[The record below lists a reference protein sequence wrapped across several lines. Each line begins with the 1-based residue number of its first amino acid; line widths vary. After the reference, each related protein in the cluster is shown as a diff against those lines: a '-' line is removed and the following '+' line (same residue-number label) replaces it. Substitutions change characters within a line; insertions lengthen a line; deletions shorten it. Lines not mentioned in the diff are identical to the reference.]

1 MTEPAIT
8 PELVAKHNLTP
19 EEYAHAKE
27 ILGGREPSYTELG
40 IFSVM
45 WSEHCSYKNTRPL
58 LKTFPTKSPKILVG
72 AGEENAG
79 IIDIGD
85 GLAIAF
91 KIESHN
97 HPSAVEPFQGAAT
110 GVGGIVRD
118 IFTMGARPVCAVNSL
133 RFGPITKEIIPKNG
147 KNKSIESVQITQAG
161 KIHFGVEVIILS
173 EQQIAADVIAAV
185 PTHIAKKYHVVPV
198 SKKKNSL
205 TIALADPSDFA
216 TIDNLTHLLQSE
228 LEIKTSSPEEIEA
241 AIKKYYSGNSETN
254 GVQNQIANNRRLFA
268 EVVSGIAHY
277 GNCFGI
283 PTIAGEVYFDKSYEG
298 NPLVNAFCL
307 GVLRHEQIA
316 RGAAKGIGNPV
327 FYVGPATGRDGL
339 AGAAFASKDLTE
351 ESAEQQRGA
360 VQVGDPFMEKLVC
373 EACLELLATG
383 CVAGIQDMGAAGL
396 TCSTCETAAR
406 AGTGIEIELDKVP
419 QRAPNMTSY
428 EIMLSESQER
438 MLIIVHKGRE
448 AEVKRIFD
456 KWDLPWAEVGF
467 VTDTGRMVVRH
478 GGKIVA
484 DIPAKKIA
492 DESPVYQRESSEPE
506 YLKAVRAFRLDGI
519 PDTKTP
525 ADDLKKLLAWP
536 SIASKNWVYRQY
548 DHQVRDGSVVLP
560 GSDAAVI
567 RIKSDSLP
575 VMGGTGDSPVASGN
589 LPEASGRLVA
599 GQNRPVACSTQIPEK
614 LIAMTVDCNGVYVY
628 LDPYEGA
635 KAVVTEACRNLA
647 CSGAV
652 PLGATDNLNMANPHK
667 PELFWQMRESV
678 RGLAEACKFFNAP
691 VTGGNCSL
699 YNQNP
704 SGPIDPTPTVAVVG
718 IVEKLEHVTTQW
730 FKDEGDAIILLGEIV
745 DANDPILGLGG
756 SAYLQVIHGKKTG
769 SPPRCDLETAKTLHT
784 TLLGLIQSGLVKS
797 AHDCSD
803 GGLAVAL
810 AESCISQL
818 IARETPRLIG
828 ATIDLSKVGQASSL
842 SEKETHRQD
851 ACATMRLDA
860 FLFGETQSRVV
871 ISCKPLDT
879 VKVVERAKLMGVP
892 AIQIGK
898 VGGDKLTV
906 KTTSGEF
913 SAPLI
918 ELHDAWW
925 NSIARAMA

>member
-1 MTEPAIT
+1 MSEPAIT

-19 EEYAHAKE
+19 EEYTHVKE
-27 ILGGREPSYTELG
+27 ILGRVPSYTELG

-58 LKTFPTKSPKILVG
+58 LRTFPTKSPKILVG

-118 IFTMGARPVCAVNSL
+118 IFTMGARPICAVNSL
-133 RFGPITKEIIPKNG
+133 RFGELTNP
-147 KNKSIESVQITQAG
+147 
-161 KIHFGVEVIILS
+161 EV
-173 EQQIAADVIAAV
+173 
-185 PTHIAKKYHVVPV
+185 
-198 SKKKNSL
+198 
-205 TIALADPSDFA
+205 
-216 TIDNLTHLLQSE
+216 
-228 LEIKTSSPEEIEA
+228 
-241 AIKKYYSGNSETN
+241 
-254 GVQNQIANNRRLFA
+254 RRLFSG
-268 EVVSGIAHY
+268 VVHGIAHY

-283 PTIAGEVYFDKSYEG
+283 PTVAGEVYFDKSYEG

-339 AGAAFASKDLTE
+339 AGAAFASQDLTD
-351 ESAEQQRGA
+351 ESSQQQRGA

-383 CVAGIQDMGAAGL
+383 AVAGIQDMGAAGL

-419 QRAPNMTSY
+419 QRAPNMSSY

-438 MLIIVHKGRE
+438 MLIIIHKGRE
-448 AEVKRIFD
+448 EEVKRIFE

-478 GGKIVA
+478 GGNIVA

-492 DESPVYQRESSEPE
+492 DESPVYQREAQEPI
-506 YLKAVRAFRLDGI
+506 YLQEVRAFRLDQI
-519 PDTKTP
+519 TAENNP
-525 ADDLKKLLAWP
+525 AAALLKLLAWP

-548 DHQVRDGSVVLP
+548 DHQVRDGSVVCP

-567 RIKSDSLP
+567 RIKGDSLP
-575 VMGGTGDSPVASGN
+575 ESVNGPAV
-589 LPEASGRLVA
+589 
-599 GQNRPVACSTQIPEK
+599 PEK
-614 LIAMTVDCNGVYVY
+614 LIALSVDCNGVYVY
-628 LDPYEGA
+628 LDPYEGG
-635 KAVVTEACRNLA
+635 KTAVAEACRNLA

-667 PELFWQMRESV
+667 PELFWQMKESV
-678 RGLAEACKFFNAP
+678 RGVADGCRAFNAP

-704 SGPIDPTPTVAVVG
+704 NGPIDPTPTVAVVG
-718 IVEKLEHVTTQW
+718 IIEKPEHVTTQW
-730 FKDEGDAIILLGEIV
+730 FKDEGDVIILLGEIA
-745 DANDPILGLGG
+745 DLNDPLLGLGG
-756 SAYLQVIHGKKTG
+756 SAYLQVIHGRKTG
-769 SPPRCDLETAKTLHT
+769 SPPRCDLDTAKTLHT
-784 TLLGLIQSGLVKS
+784 TLLGLIQSGIIKS
-797 AHDCSD
+797 AHDGSE

-828 ATIDLSKVGQASSL
+828 ATIDLSEFKDI
-842 SEKETHRQD
+842 RPD
-851 ACATMRLDA
+851 AL
-860 FLFGETQSRVV
+860 LFGETQSRVV
-871 ISCKPLDT
+871 VTAKPLDA
-879 VKVVERAKLMGVP
+879 VKVVERAKLLGVP
-892 AIQIGK
+892 ARVIGV
-898 VGGDKLTV
+898 VGGDALKV
-906 KTTSGEF
+906 KTNAGEWVT
-913 SAPLI
+913 PVKG
-918 ELHDAWW
+918 LHDAWW
-925 NSIARAMA
+925 NAIARLMT

>member
-19 EEYAHAKE
+19 DEYAHVKQ
-27 ILGGREPSYTELG
+27 ILGREPSYTELG

-58 LKTFPTKSPKILVG
+58 LKTFPTKSKKILVG

-118 IFTMGARPVCAVNSL
+118 IFTMGARPICSVNSL
-133 RFGPITKEIIPKNG
+133 RFGPITNG
-147 KNKSIESVQITQAG
+147 NGRAG
-161 KIHFGVEVIILS
+161 CPQPAERRGEDTAPYQ
-173 EQQIAADVIAAV
+173 E
-185 PTHIAKKYHVVPV
+185 
-198 SKKKNSL
+198 L
-205 TIALADPSDFA
+205 TA
-216 TIDNLTHLLQSE
+216 Q
-228 LEIKTSSPEEIEA
+228 
-241 AIKKYYSGNSETN
+241 
-254 GVQNQIANNRRLFA
+254 QIANNKRLFA
-268 EVVSGIAHY
+268 GVVSGIAHY

-339 AGAAFASKDLTE
+339 AGAAFASQDLTE

-383 CVAGIQDMGAAGL
+383 AVAGIQDMGAAGL

-419 QRAPNMTSY
+419 QRAPNMSSY

-448 AEVKRIFD
+448 EEVKRIFD
-456 KWDLPWAEVGF
+456 KWDLPWSEIGF
-467 VTDTGRMVVRH
+467 VTDTGRMVVKQH
-478 GGKIVA
+478 GNVVA

-492 DESPVYQRESSEPE
+492 DESPVYQRESKEPE

-519 PDTKTP
+519 PEIQDAK
-525 ADDLKKLLAWP
+525 AELLKLLAWP
-536 SIASKNWVYRQY
+536 TIASKNWVYRQY
-548 DHQVRDGSVVLP
+548 DHMVRDGSVVCP
-560 GSDAAVI
+560 GSDAAVL
-567 RIKSDSLP
+567 RIKGDSLP
-575 VMGGTGDSPVASGN
+575 EVGRAG
-589 LPEASGRLVA
+589 LPP
-599 GQNRPVACSTQIPEK
+599 GQHAQQRVPTVPEK
-614 LIAMTVDCNGVYVY
+614 LIALTVDCNGAYVY

-635 KAVVTEACRNLA
+635 KAAMTEACRNLA

-652 PLGATDNLNMANPHK
+652 PLGTTDNLNMPSPLK
-667 PELFWQMRESV
+667 PELFWQMKESV
-678 RGLAEACKFFNAP
+678 RGLADACKAFNAP

-699 YNQNP
+699 YNQSP
-704 SGPIDPTPTVAVVG
+704 AGPIDPTPTVAVVG
-718 IVEKLEHVTTQW
+718 IIEKPEHVTTQW
-730 FKDEGDAIILLGEIV
+730 FKDEGDAIILLGDAV
-745 DANDPILGLGG
+745 DQNDPLLGLGG
-756 SAYLQVIHGKKTG
+756 SAYLQVVHGQKNGT
-769 SPPRCDLETAKTLHT
+769 PPRCDLETAKTLHT
-784 TLLGLIQSGLVKS
+784 TLLGLIQSDLVKS
-797 AHDCSD
+797 AHDCSE
-803 GGLAVAL
+803 GGLTVCL

-818 IARETPRLIG
+818 VARETPGLIG
-828 ATIDLSKVGQASSL
+828 ATVDLTALNVALASRLPESNN
-842 SEKETHRQD
+842 SEQTSSSRD
-851 ACATMRLDA
+851 GGAILRLDA
-860 FLFGETQSRVV
+860 LLFGETQSRVV
-871 ISCKPLDT
+871 ITCKPLDA

-892 AIQIGK
+892 AAQIGK
-898 VGGDKLTV
+898 VGGDKMAV
-906 KTTSGEF
+906 KTAAGEF
-913 SAPLI
+913 SVPVA
-918 ELHDAWW
+918 ELHDVWW

>member
-19 EEYAHAKE
+19 EEYAHARE
-27 ILGGREPSYTELG
+27 ILGGREPSYTEMG

-133 RFGPITKEIIPKNG
+133 RFGPIVENG
-147 KNKSIESVQITQAG
+147 NKLGSAPAPG
-161 KIHFGVEVIILS
+161 
-173 EQQIAADVIAAV
+173 AAV
-185 PTHIAKKYHVVPV
+185 DASSTGNA
-198 SKKKNSL
+198 NDG
-205 TIALADPSDFA
+205 ALFA
-216 TIDNLTHLLQSE
+216 TREGARD
-228 LEIKTSSPEEIEA
+228 P
-241 AIKKYYSGNSETN
+241 
-254 GVQNQIANNRRLFA
+254 QIANNRRLFA
-268 EVVSGIAHY
+268 GVVNGIAHY

-519 PDTKTP
+519 PDTKNP

-567 RIKSDSLP
+567 RIKSDSIP
-575 VMGGTGDSPVASGN
+575 VMTAELKAKIGDAKVS
-589 LPEASGRLVA
+589 
-599 GQNRPVACSTQIPEK
+599 EK
-614 LIAMTVDCNGVYVY
+614 LIALTVDCNGVYVY

-678 RGLAEACKFFNAP
+678 RGLAESCKFFNAP

-718 IVEKLEHVTTQW
+718 IIEKPEHVTTQW

-745 DANDPILGLGG
+745 DANDPIFGLGG
-756 SAYLQVIHGKKTG
+756 SAHLQVIHGKKTG
-769 SPPRCDLETAKTLHT
+769 SPPRCDLEVAKTLHT

-818 IARETPRLIG
+818 VARETPRLIG
-828 ATIDLSKVGQASSL
+828 ATIDLSGVAASQQSAADQTEENNAAL
-842 SEKETHRQD
+842 SRD
-851 ACATMRLDA
+851 VATVRLDA
-860 FLFGETQSRVV
+860 LLFGETQSRIV
-871 ISCKPLDT
+871 ISCKPLYA
-879 VKVVERAKLMGVP
+879 VKVVERAKLMDVP
-892 AIQIGK
+892 AVQIGK

-906 KTTSGEF
+906 KTANGEF
-913 SAPLI
+913 SAPLAD
-918 ELHDAWW
+918 LHDAWW

>member
-19 EEYAHAKE
+19 EEYAHVKE
-27 ILGGREPSYTELG
+27 ILGREPGYTELG

-58 LKTFPTKSPKILVG
+58 LKTFPTKSKKILVG

-133 RFGPITKEIIPKNG
+133 RFGPIARVG
-147 KNKSIESVQITQAG
+147 DDVRSLASKSVDPGLVTSTPTSGDED
-161 KIHFGVEVIILS
+161 
-173 EQQIAADVIAAV
+173 AA
-185 PTHIAKKYHVVPV
+185 
-198 SKKKNSL
+198 L
-205 TIALADPSDFA
+205 R
-216 TIDNLTHLLQSE
+216 
-228 LEIKTSSPEEIEA
+228 
-241 AIKKYYSGNSETN
+241 
-254 GVQNQIANNRRLFA
+254 NNRRLFA
-268 EVVSGIAHY
+268 GVVNGIAHY

-339 AGAAFASKDLTE
+339 AGAAFASQDLTE
-351 ESAEQQRGA
+351 ESADQQRGA

-383 CVAGIQDMGAAGL
+383 AVAGIQDMGAAGL

-419 QRAPNMTSY
+419 QRAPNMSSY

-456 KWDLPWAEVGF
+456 KWDLPWSEVGV

-478 GGKIVA
+478 HGKVVA

-492 DESPVYQRESSEPE
+492 DESPVYHREAKEPE
-506 YLKAVRAFRLDGI
+506 YLQAVRAFRLNGI
-519 PDTKTP
+519 PETQEP
-525 ADDLKKLLAWP
+525 AADLLKLLAWP
-536 SIASKNWVYRQY
+536 TIASKNWVYRQY
-548 DHQVRDGSVVLP
+548 DHMVRDGSVVCP
-560 GSDAAVI
+560 GSDAAVL
-567 RIKSDSLP
+567 RVKGDSLP
-575 VMGGTGDSPVASGN
+575 ELN
-589 LPEASGRLVA
+589 
-599 GQNRPVACSTQIPEK
+599 GQATPEK
-614 LIAMTVDCNGVYVY
+614 LIAITVDCNGVYVY

-635 KAVVTEACRNLA
+635 KAAVVEACRNLA

-652 PLGATDNLNMANPHK
+652 PLGTTDNLNMPSPLK
-667 PELFWQMRESV
+667 PELFWQIKESV
-678 RGLAEACKFFNAP
+678 RGLAEACRAFNAP

-699 YNQNP
+699 YNQSP
-704 SGPIDPTPTVAVVG
+704 AGPIDPTPTVAVVG
-718 IVEKLEHVTTQW
+718 IIDKLEHVTTQW
-730 FKDEGDAIILLGEIV
+730 FKEEGDAIILLGDAV
-745 DANDPILGLGG
+745 DQGDPLRGLGG
-756 SAYLQVIHGKKTG
+756 SAYLQVIHGQKNGT
-769 SPPRCDLETAKTLHT
+769 PPRCDLEQARRLHT
-784 TLLGLIQSGLVKS
+784 TLLGLIQSGLVRS

-803 GGLAVAL
+803 GGLAVCL
-810 AESCISQL
+810 AECCMSQL

-828 ATIDLSKVGQASSL
+828 AQIDLSSVGRASSQADGQPDDG
-842 SEKETHRQD
+842 SSGAMPH
-851 ACATMRLDA
+851 RLDA
-860 FLFGETQSRVV
+860 LLFGETQSRVV
-871 ISCKPLDT
+871 VTCKALDA
-879 VKVVERAKLMGVP
+879 VKVVERARLMGVP
-892 AIQIGK
+892 AELIGR
-898 VGGDKLTV
+898 VGGDQLAI
-906 KTTSGEF
+906 KTGAGEF
-913 SAPLI
+913 SAPLAG
-918 ELHDAWW
+918 LHDAWW
-925 NSIARAMA
+925 NSIARAME

>member
-19 EEYAHAKE
+19 DEYAHAKQ
-27 ILGGREPSYTELG
+27 ILGREPSYTELG

-58 LKTFPTKSPKILVG
+58 LKTFPTKSKKILVG

-118 IFTMGARPVCAVNSL
+118 IFTMGARPICSVNSL
-133 RFGPITKEIIPKNG
+133 RFGPIVNDVAVPQSGMSPLTSNSGKDQSQLTSAATEKNG
-147 KNKSIESVQITQAG
+147 AQSQIT
-161 KIHFGVEVIILS
+161 
-173 EQQIAADVIAAV
+173 
-185 PTHIAKKYHVVPV
+185 
-198 SKKKNSL
+198 
-205 TIALADPSDFA
+205 
-216 TIDNLTHLLQSE
+216 
-228 LEIKTSSPEEIEA
+228 
-241 AIKKYYSGNSETN
+241 
-254 GVQNQIANNRRLFA
+254 NNKRLFA
-268 EVVSGIAHY
+268 GVVAGIAHY

-316 RGAAKGIGNPV
+316 RGAARGIGNPV

-339 AGAAFASKDLTE
+339 AGAAFASQDLTE

-383 CVAGIQDMGAAGL
+383 AVAGIQDMGAAGL

-428 EIMLSESQER
+428 DLMLSESQER

-448 AEVKRIFD
+448 EEVKRIFD
-456 KWDLPWAEVGF
+456 KWDLPWSEVGT
-467 VTDTGRMVVRH
+467 VTDTGRMVVKHH
-478 GGKIVA
+478 GKVVA

-492 DESPVYQRESSEPE
+492 DESPVYQRNSMEPE

-519 PDTKTP
+519 ADSKDP
-525 ADDLKKLLAWP
+525 AAELKKLLAWP
-536 SIASKNWVYRQY
+536 TIASKNWVYRQY
-548 DHQVRDGSVVLP
+548 DHMVRDGSVVCP
-560 GSDAAVI
+560 GSDAAVL
-567 RIKSDSLP
+567 RIKADSLP
-575 VMGGTGDSPVASGN
+575 DADSGITHHAS
-589 LPEASGRLVA
+589 RFMD
-599 GQNRPVACSTQIPEK
+599 K
-614 LIAMTVDCNGVYVY
+614 LIALTADGNGAYVY

-635 KAVVTEACRNLA
+635 KIVMAEACRNLA

-652 PLGATDNLNMANPHK
+652 PLGTTDNLNMPSPMK
-667 PELFWQMRESV
+667 PELFWQIKESV
-678 RGLAEACKFFNAP
+678 RGLAEACRAFNAP

-699 YNQNP
+699 YNQSPN
-704 SGPIDPTPTVAVVG
+704 GPIDPTPTVVVVG
-718 IVEKLEHVTTQW
+718 LIEKPEHVTTQW
-730 FKDEGDAIILLGEIV
+730 FKDEGDAIVLLGDIV
-745 DANDPILGLGG
+745 DYNDPLLGLGG
-756 SAYLQVIHGKKTG
+756 SAYLQVVHGQKNGT
-769 SPPRCDLETAKTLHT
+769 PPRCDLEAARTLHT
-784 TLLGLIQSGLVKS
+784 TLLGMIQSGLVKS
-797 AHDCSD
+797 AHDCSE
-803 GGLAVAL
+803 GGLAVCL
-810 AESCISQL
+810 AESCISQFV
-818 IARETPRLIG
+818 ARETPKLIG
-828 ATIDLSKVGQASSL
+828 ATVNLSAVRQASRLSQT
-842 SEKETHRQD
+842 SEKNSDGDRRD
-851 ACATMRLDA
+851 ACPTRLDA
-860 FLFGETQSRVV
+860 LLFGETQSRVV
-871 ISCKPLDT
+871 ITCNPLDA

-892 AIQIGK
+892 AAQIGK
-898 VGGDKLTV
+898 VGGDKLAV
-906 KTTSGEF
+906 KTAAREC
-913 SAPLI
+913 SAPLT

-925 NSIARAMA
+925 HSIGRAMA

>member
-19 EEYAHAKE
+19 EEYAHVKE
-27 ILGGREPSYTELG
+27 ILGRTPSYTELG

-118 IFTMGARPVCAVNSL
+118 IFTMGARPICAINSL
-133 RFGPITKEIIPKNG
+133 RFGPIVEIENSG
-147 KNKSIESVQITQAG
+147 TG
-161 KIHFGVEVIILS
+161 IL
-173 EQQIAADVIAAV
+173 
-185 PTHIAKKYHVVPV
+185 PV
-198 SKKKNSL
+198 SDSN
-205 TIALADPSDFA
+205 DR
-216 TIDNLTHLLQSE
+216 
-228 LEIKTSSPEEIEA
+228 LEACPTTKS
-241 AIKKYYSGNSETN
+241 
-254 GVQNQIANNRRLFA
+254 QIANNRRLFA
-268 EVVSGIAHY
+268 GVVSGIAHY

-383 CVAGIQDMGAAGL
+383 AVAGIQDMGAAGL

-419 QRAPNMTSY
+419 QRAPNMSSY

-448 AEVKRIFD
+448 EEVKRIFD
-456 KWDLPWAEVGF
+456 KWDLPWAEIGF
-467 VTDTGRMVVRH
+467 VTDTGRMVVKH
-478 GGKIVA
+478 HGKIVA

-492 DESPVYQRESSEPE
+492 DESPVYQREFCEPD
-506 YLKAVRAFRLDGI
+506 YLKEVRAFRLDGI
-519 PDTKTP
+519 ADTKTP

-548 DHQVRDGSVVLP
+548 DHMVRDGSVVCP

-575 VMGGTGDSPVASGN
+575 LVGRASS
-589 LPEASGRLVA
+589 LSDR
-599 GQNRPVACSTQIPEK
+599 QDACPTK
-614 LIAMTVDCNGVYVY
+614 LIALTVDCNGAYVY
-628 LDPYEGA
+628 LDPYEGG
-635 KAVVTEACRNLA
+635 KIAVAEACRNLA

-652 PLGATDNLNMANPHK
+652 PLGVTDNLNFGNPFK
-667 PELFWQMRESV
+667 PELFWQLKESV
-678 RGLAEACKFFNAP
+678 RGLSEACKAFNAP

-699 YNQNP
+699 YNQSP
-704 SGPIDPTPTVAVVG
+704 AGPIDPTPTVAVVG
-718 IVEKLEHVTTQW
+718 IIEKPEFVTTQW

-745 DANDPILGLGG
+745 DADDPVFGLGG

-769 SPPRCDLETAKTLHT
+769 SPPRCDLEIAKTLHT

-797 AHDCSD
+797 AHDCSE
-803 GGLAVAL
+803 GGLAVCL
-810 AESCISQL
+810 AENCISQQ
-818 IARETPRLIG
+818 IARETPQLIG
-828 ATIDLSKVGQASSL
+828 AQIDLSLVGRESSQAEK
-842 SEKETHRQD
+842 SENEKQS
-851 ACATMRLDA
+851 RLDGVSPHRIDA
-860 FLFGETQSRVV
+860 LLFGETQSRIV
-871 ISCKPLDT
+871 ISCAALDA
-879 VKVVERAKLMGVP
+879 VKVVERAKLLGVP
-892 AIQIGK
+892 AMQIGK
-898 VGGDKLTV
+898 VGGDKLTI
-906 KTTSGEF
+906 KNDGGEF
-913 SAPLI
+913 SAPLS

>member
-19 EEYAHAKE
+19 EEYAHARE
-27 ILGGREPSYTELG
+27 ILGRTPSYTELG

-58 LKTFPTKSPKILVG
+58 LKTFPTKSPRILVG

-85 GLAIAF
+85 GIAIAF

-97 HPSAVEPFQGAAT
+97 HPSAVEPFQGATT

-118 IFTMGARPVCAVNSL
+118 IFTMGARPVCAANSL
-133 RFGPITKEIIPKNG
+133 RFGPITEDKTAGENG
-147 KNKSIESVQITQAG
+147 KAQNGAIESAD
-161 KIHFGVEVIILS
+161 S
-173 EQQIAADVIAAV
+173 EIGNRKLAAAE
-185 PTHIAKKYHVVPV
+185 P
-198 SKKKNSL
+198 
-205 TIALADPSDFA
+205 LAQPGSA
-216 TIDNLTHLLQSE
+216 
-228 LEIKTSSPEEIEA
+228 
-241 AIKKYYSGNSETN
+241 
-254 GVQNQIANNRRLFA
+254 IANNRRLFA
-268 EVVSGIAHY
+268 GVVSGIAHY

-283 PTIAGEVYFDKSYEG
+283 PTVAGEVYFDKTYQG

-307 GVLRHEQIA
+307 GVLRHEQIT
-316 RGAAKGIGNPV
+316 RGAARGVGNPV

-339 AGAAFASKDLTE
+339 AGAAFASQDLTE
-351 ESAEQQRGA
+351 ESSEQQRGA

-383 CVAGIQDMGAAGL
+383 AVAGMQDMGAAGL

-419 QRAPNMTSY
+419 QRAPNMSSY

-438 MLIIVHKGRE
+438 MLIVVHKGRE
-448 AEVKRIFD
+448 EEVKKIFD
-456 KWDLPWAEVGF
+456 KWDLPWSEIGV
-467 VTDTGRMVVRH
+467 VTDTGHMVVRQ

-492 DESPVYQRESSEPE
+492 DESPIYQREAQEPA
-506 YLKAVRAFRLDGI
+506 YLQAVRAFRLDGI
-519 PDTKTP
+519 PDCRSP
-525 ADDLKKLLAWP
+525 QEDLTTLLAHP

-567 RIKSDSLP
+567 RLKPDSLP
-575 VMGGTGDSPVASGN
+575 VMSAELTAKVGDAKV
-589 LPEASGRLVA
+589 
-599 GQNRPVACSTQIPEK
+599 PEK
-614 LIAMTVDCNGVYVY
+614 LIALTVDCNGAYVY

-635 KAVVTEACRNLA
+635 KAAVAEACRNLA

-652 PLGATDNLNMANPHK
+652 PLGATDNLNMPSPLK
-667 PELFWQMRESV
+667 PGLFWQIKESV
-678 RGLAEACKFFNAP
+678 RGLADACRAFDAP

-699 YNQNP
+699 YNQSP
-704 SGPIDPTPTVAVVG
+704 AGPIDPTPTISVVG
-718 IVEKLEHVTTQW
+718 LIEQPEHVTTQW
-730 FKDEGDAIILLGEIV
+730 FKNEGDAIILLGEPV
-745 DANDPILGLGG
+745 DQADPLFGLGG
-756 SAYLQVIHGKKTG
+756 STYLQVIHGRKDG
-769 SPPRCDLETAKTLHT
+769 LPPRCDLETARTLHT
-784 TLLGLIQSGLVKS
+784 TLLGLIQSGLIKS
-797 AHDCSD
+797 AHDCSE

-810 AESCISQL
+810 AESCISRL

-828 ATIDLSKVGQASSL
+828 ATIDLSPAPASGEAAAQSAEPPAV
-842 SEKETHRQD
+842 SP
-851 ACATMRLDA
+851 RLDA
-860 FLFGETQSRVV
+860 LLFGETQSRIV
-871 ISCKPLDT
+871 ISCAAIEA

-892 AIQIGK
+892 ALYLGK
-898 VGGDKLTV
+898 VGGDQLTI
-906 KTTSGEF
+906 KTAAGEF
-913 SAPLI
+913 SAPLA